1 MINKF
6 SLFALIAAS
15 AFVSC
20 SENEQTAEP
29 VQTYNKVIIDTVS
42 TKKTGPDSSFI
53 KSLLQRSAS
62 AGSLTGLPQNNSQTG
77 SNVVKLN
84 PAHGQ
89 PGHQCE
95 IAVGAPLNSK
105 AIPINTTPIQAITT
119 ATPPL
124 PATTAQPITQKAL
137 AGINPAHGQPNHRCD
152 IAVGAPLNSKPVS
165 NNATPAIV
173 NTASP
178 SPVITTPPVQKVAK
192 GMNPAH
198 GQPGHRCEIAVG
210 APLNSKPTTPAASPV
225 QPAPAIIA
233 DSTKK

>member
-1 MINKF
+1 MIKKF
-6 SLFALIAAS
+6 ALFALIAVPT
-15 AFVSC
+15 FVSC
-20 SENEQTAEP
+20 SENEQTAES
-29 VQTYNKVIIDTVS
+29 VQSYNTVSIDTVS
-42 TKKTGPDSSFI
+42 TRKTGPDSSFI

-62 AGSLTGLPQNNSQTG
+62 AGSVTGLPQNTSQNG
-77 SNVVKLN
+77 SNGVKLN

-105 AIPINTTPIQAITT
+105 AIPINTTPIQTITT

-124 PATTAQPITQKAL
+124 PVTTAQPVTQKAA

-173 NTASP
+173 STASP

-198 GQPGHRCEIAVG
+198 GQPGHRCDIAVG
-210 APLNSKPTTPAASPV
+210 APLNSKPTTTVASPV

-233 DSTKK
+233 DTTKK